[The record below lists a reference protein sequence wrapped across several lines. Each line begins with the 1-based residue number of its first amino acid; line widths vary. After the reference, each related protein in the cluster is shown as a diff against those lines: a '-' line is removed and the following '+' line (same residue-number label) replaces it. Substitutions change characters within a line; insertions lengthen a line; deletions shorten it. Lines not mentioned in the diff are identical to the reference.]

1 MYYPLYEGEQ
11 QVAMIHKGTK
21 VHGNLDEYE
30 LYALDQKRMLAAV
43 IYAAYLDVLKYRNI
57 GEFSK
62 HKVQVKY
69 TISLSK
75 RTRALLDKS
84 FMDRC

>member
-1 MYYPLYEGEQ
+1 M
-11 QVAMIHKGTK
+11 
-21 VHGNLDEYE
+21 
-30 LYALDQKRMLAAV
+30 DQKVMLAAV

-69 TISLSK
+69 TVSLSEK
-75 RTRALLDKS
+75 TRALLDKS

>member
-1 MYYPLYEGEQ
+1 
-11 QVAMIHKGTK
+11 MIHKGTK
-21 VHGNLDEYE
+21 VRGNLDEYE

-57 GEFSK
+57 GEGSK

-75 RTRALLDKS
+75 KTRALLDKS